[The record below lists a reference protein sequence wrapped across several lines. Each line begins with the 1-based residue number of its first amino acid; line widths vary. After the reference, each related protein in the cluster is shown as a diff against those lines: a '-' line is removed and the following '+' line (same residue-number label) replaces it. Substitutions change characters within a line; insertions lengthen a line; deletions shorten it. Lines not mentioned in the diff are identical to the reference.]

1 MEEHKKKHGLNKSL
15 EAIAL
20 PKSTYYYRV
29 NEMVSYA
36 EKYKHLKEPMYEI
49 AEEHP
54 DYGYPRMTPELQE
67 RGYDVGEE
75 VVRKLMKLFGINL
88 ANRTEKP
95 STSEAREI
103 IDSFGSSFNRVKG
116 LKKEINPLSV
126 FYTDYTEIKYD
137 NGSKKAYLMPI
148 LDHKSKYVAGYA
160 LEKRKDTDTA
170 LKAIKRAVSKLKEL
184 GKSFKDKIVHHD
196 QDPVYTG
203 YSWMRQVLVDLKAR
217 ISYSERGAK
226 GNTFMESFN
235 SRFKSEA
242 KDLFLGARNIW
253 ELKRTVEERIEYHNQ
268 DRRHSALDYLSPLTY
283 LKREKVL
290 PEGTE
295 NLAEISA

>member
-1 MEEHKKKHGLNKSL
+1 MEENKEEHGLNKSL
-15 EAIAL
+15 EAIGL

-36 EKYKHLKEPMYEI
+36 EKYEALKEPMHQI

-88 ANRTEKP
+88 ANRTDKP
-95 STSEAREI
+95 PTSEAREI
-103 IDSFGSSFNRVKG
+103 IDSFGSSFNRVKDLG
-116 LKKEINPLSV
+116 EINPLSV

-148 LDHKSKYVAGYA
+148 LDHKSKFVAGYA

-170 LKAIKRAVSKLKEL
+170 LKAIKRAVSKLEEL

-242 KDLFLGARNIW
+242 RDLLLDAKNIW
-253 ELKRTVEERIEYHNQ
+253 ELKRVVKERIEYHNQ
-268 DRRHSALDYLSPLTY
+268 DRRHSALEYLSPVTY

-290 PEGTE
+290 PKETE
-295 NLAEISA
+295 SLAEISA